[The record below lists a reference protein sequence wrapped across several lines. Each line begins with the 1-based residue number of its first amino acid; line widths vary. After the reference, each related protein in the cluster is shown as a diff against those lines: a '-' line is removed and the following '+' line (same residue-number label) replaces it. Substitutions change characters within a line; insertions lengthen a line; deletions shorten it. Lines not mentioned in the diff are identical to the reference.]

1 MSVTSTLTRFL
12 RDESG
17 ATAVE
22 YGLLTA
28 LISVAIMGSL
38 SALGADLAGT
48 FTTVATGLADLN

>member
-28 LISVAIMGSL
+28 LISVFIMGSL
-38 SALGADLAGT
+38 SALGANLAGT
-48 FTTVATGLADLN
+48 FTTISTDLADLN